1 MNENSQD
8 SAATETEVDE
18 QLERDVADLLDLN
31 EHIEKLT
38 QEVATIKARLARR
51 DPGSYPTQS
60 GVTVQ
65 VKAPARRFDDAAAWK
80 LLTPEQQ
87 ALCVKPDPTK
97 IKSQLPGV
105 VVESL
110 MVAGTGNPTVTVK

>member
-8 SAATETEVDE
+8 QSVEEVDE

-31 EHIEKLT
+31 EHIEKL
-38 QEVATIKARLARR
+38 QAEVATIKARLARR
-51 DPGSYPTQS
+51 DPGSYPTKS

-97 IKSQLPGV
+97 IKGQLPGV